1 MEKTND
7 LSLLSLLML
16 GAMLDGQN
24 EEPKPVEENNTEVLF
39 KNPVKVGDNL
49 EIIGSKDEDTTI
61 VRLNGSESYVP
72 LKAWSSEVL
81 LQMCLACL
89 EK

>member
-24 EEPKPVEENNTEVLF
+24 EEPKQVEKNNTDVLF
-39 KNPVKVGDNL
+39 KHPVKVGDNL
-49 EIIGSKDEDTTI
+49 EIIGSKDEETTI

-72 LKAWSSEVL
+72 LKAWSCDVL
-81 LQMCLACL
+81 LLMCVAIL
-89 EK
+89 E

>member
-7 LSLLSLLML
+7 LSFISLLML
-16 GAMLDGQN
+16 GAMLDRQN
-24 EEPKPVEENNTEVLF
+24 EEPKPVEKNNTGVRF

-49 EIIGSKDEDTTI
+49 EIIGQKDDALI

-72 LKAWSSEVL
+72 VKAWSTEIL
-81 LQMCLACL
+81 LQVCLAYF
-89 EK
+89 E